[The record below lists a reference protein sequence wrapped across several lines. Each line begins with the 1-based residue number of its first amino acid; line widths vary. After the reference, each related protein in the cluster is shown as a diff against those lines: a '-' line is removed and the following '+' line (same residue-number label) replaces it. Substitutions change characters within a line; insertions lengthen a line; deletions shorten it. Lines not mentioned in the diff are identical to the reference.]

1 MSNHRLVYSD
11 ELGNNCPQCGKL
23 LPKCSC
29 GQTAAPIGNGQ
40 VRVERQTRGRKGK
53 GVSLISGLPLAEQ
66 ELKTLAKEFK
76 QRYGCGGTVKEGVIE
91 IQTDQRD
98 LLIAELQKKG
108 FAAKKAGG

>member
-1 MSNHRLVYSD
+1 MNNSHLVYSD
-11 ELGNNCPQCGKL
+11 EIGSRC
-23 LPKCSC
+23 PKCSKVLRKCVC
-29 GQTAAPIGNGQ
+29 GRTVATAGDGR

-66 ELKTLAKEFK
+66 ELKALARELK
-76 QRYGCGGTVKEGVIE
+76 QRCGCGGTVKEGVIE

-98 LLIAELQKKG
+98 LLVAELQKQG